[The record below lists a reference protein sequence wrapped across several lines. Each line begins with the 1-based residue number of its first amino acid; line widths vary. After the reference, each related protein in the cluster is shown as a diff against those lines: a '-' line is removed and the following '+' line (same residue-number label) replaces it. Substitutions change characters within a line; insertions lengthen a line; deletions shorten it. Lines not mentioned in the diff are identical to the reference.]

1 MGYGALGIMDVD
13 NLYGAYG
20 FIEACQSPKAQPLGR
35 FRNWTRVDNVTISF
49 RMIAL
54 STKGYQN
61 LMKMSTVK
69 MMGKSN
75 WEDVKHLTEG

>member
-1 MGYGALGIMDVD
+1 MDVD
-13 NLYGAYG
+13 NLYGAYE
-20 FIEACQSPKAQPLGR
+20 FIEARQAQKTHPLGR
-35 FRNWTRVDNVTISF
+35 FRNWTRGRQCNNFVS
-49 RMIAL
+49 MIAL

-75 WEDVKHLTEG
+75 WEDVEAI